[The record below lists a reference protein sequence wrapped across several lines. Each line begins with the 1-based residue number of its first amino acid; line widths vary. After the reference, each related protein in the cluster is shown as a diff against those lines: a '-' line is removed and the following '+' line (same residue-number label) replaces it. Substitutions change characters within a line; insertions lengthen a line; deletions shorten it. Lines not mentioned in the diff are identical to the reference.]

1 MVIKIVKGE
10 LEAVSVKEKVGAKQN
25 ITLSN
30 NLNKKFP
37 STREIFKNAE
47 VNNIVNE
54 DDDDD
59 KRKIDYHSKY
69 SNSFSEINKGNV
81 PNELFFF
88 SGGGELRIHALQRV
102 GFFK

>member
-10 LEAVSVKEKVGAKQN
+10 LEVVAVNEKVGAKEN

-54 DDDDD
+54 DDDND
-59 KRKIDYHSKY
+59 KRKIEYLSQIFK
-69 SNSFSEINKGNV
+69 
-81 PNELFFF
+81 LFF
-88 SGGGELRIHALQRV
+88 RN
-102 GFFK
+102 K